1 MCGISGIFHFDPRAR
16 VDESLLHRL
25 NAAIAHRGLD
35 DDGFY
40 VNGPVGLGNRRLS
53 IIGLGDGR
61 QPIANE
67 DGTVW
72 TVYNGEIYNYPDLRA
87 ELERKGHRFR
97 TSTDTEVIVHA
108 YEEDGA
114 DFVHRLNGMFAIA
127 LWDDRRRRLLVYRD
141 RLGEKPLY
149 YTVAHDRLV
158 FSSEL
163 KALIRDATTSR
174 ELSPE
179 ALSAYLTFQYNPA
192 RQTIFRDVVRLRPGT
207 MLEASA
213 AGVAERVY
221 WEVPAEPGPDWPEE
235 RWVDALRELLR
246 DSVRRRLLSD
256 VPLGAFLSGGID
268 SSSVV
273 ALMARLTERP
283 VQTFAVGFRVPGAYD
298 ESAHAERVA
307 RELGA
312 EHHTLVVDSMDVE
325 RLLPRTVYHLDE
337 PVADYAAI
345 PTFLLSEFARRHVK
359 VVLTGEGADELFA
372 GYPHYRLAHLLR
384 HYERLPGAARRLLGS
399 VGGRLAPAKIAR
411 ALEAGALDVMGSY
424 HRMKAIFRPEEIDRL
439 LAPALR
445 ATRNG
450 HDGLELFRTLF
461 CRGERFDPLNR
472 YLLTDL
478 STWLPEDL
486 LMKVD
491 KMSMSV
497 GLEARVPFLDH
508 RLVELVAG
516 MPSHLKWGREPKHL
530 LRRAA
535 AGLVPDAVLH
545 RPKHGFTLPLDRWFR
560 AECRPLAE
568 ELLLGARARGRGLF
582 DPAAV
587 AAVWQGYLAGRDR
600 AFMQMWVL
608 LNFEVWS
615 RVFLDGEG
623 PAPA

>member
-25 NAAIAHRGLD
+25 NAAIAHRGPD

-72 TVYNGEIYNYPDLRA
+72 TVYNGEIYNYPELRA

-149 YTVAHDRLV
+149 YTVAQDRLV

-192 RQTIFRDVVRLRPGT
+192 RQTSLRDVVRLRP
-207 MLEASA
+207 
-213 AGVAERVY
+213 
-221 WEVPAEPGPDWPEE
+221 
-235 RWVDALRELLR
+235 
-246 DSVRRRLLSD
+246 
-256 VPLGAFLSGGID
+256 
-268 SSSVV
+268 
-273 ALMARLTERP
+273 
-283 VQTFAVGFRVPGAYD
+283 
-298 ESAHAERVA
+298 
-307 RELGA
+307 
-312 EHHTLVVDSMDVE
+312 DSMDAE
-325 RLLPRTVYHLDE
+325 QLLPRTVHHVDE
-337 PVADYAAI
+337 PIADYAPI

-535 AGLVPDAVLH
+535 
-545 RPKHGFTLPLDRWFR
+545 
-560 AECRPLAE
+560 
-568 ELLLGARARGRGLF
+568 
-582 DPAAV
+582 
-587 AAVWQGYLAGRDR
+587 
-600 AFMQMWVL
+600 
-608 LNFEVWS
+608 
-615 RVFLDGEG
+615 
-623 PAPA
+623 

>member
-25 NAAIAHRGLD
+25 NAAIAHRGPD

-127 LWDDRRRRLLVYRD
+127 LWDDRRRRLLVYR
-141 RLGEKPLY
+141 
-149 YTVAHDRLV
+149 
-158 FSSEL
+158 
-163 KALIRDATTSR
+163 
-174 ELSPE
+174 
-179 ALSAYLTFQYNPA
+179 
-192 RQTIFRDVVRLRPGT
+192 
-207 MLEASA
+207 
-213 AGVAERVY
+213 
-221 WEVPAEPGPDWPEE
+221 
-235 RWVDALRELLR
+235 ELLG

-461 CRGERFDPLNR
+461 CRGERLDPLNR

-486 LMKVD
+486 L
-491 KMSMSV
+491 
-497 GLEARVPFLDH
+497 
-508 RLVELVAG
+508 
-516 MPSHLKWGREPKHL
+516 LK
-530 LRRAA
+530 A
-535 AGLVPDAVLH
+535 
-545 RPKHGFTLPLDRWFR
+545 
-560 AECRPLAE
+560 
-568 ELLLGARARGRGLF
+568 
-582 DPAAV
+582 
-587 AAVWQGYLAGRDR
+587 
-600 AFMQMWVL
+600 
-608 LNFEVWS
+608 
-615 RVFLDGEG
+615 
-623 PAPA
+623 